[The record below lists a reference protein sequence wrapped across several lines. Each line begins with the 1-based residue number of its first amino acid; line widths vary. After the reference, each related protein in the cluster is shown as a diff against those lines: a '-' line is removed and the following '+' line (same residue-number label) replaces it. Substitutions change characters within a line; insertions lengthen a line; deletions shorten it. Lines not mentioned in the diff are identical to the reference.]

1 MELAGKKIL
10 LGVSGG
16 IAAYKSCELLRL
28 LQKKG
33 ATVRVCMTDAAAGFV
48 APLTFASLSKCPVYL
63 KNGAVE
69 ARPFQHIDFP
79 RWADLYLVVPATANV
94 IGKFAC
100 GIADDP
106 VSLCFMSC
114 MCPRVIAPAMNVA
127 MYNSPAVKRNLEIL
141 RGFEDTTVLESPAG
155 ELACGEVGQGRLMEP
170 AEIVDYLETRDNGRV
185 TKDDE
190 GEGLPLASAAGA
202 SSATPSPVLSNAE
215 ASGGHPRNAPE
226 PPAFPVA
233 QDMDPTQDPT
243 LPGHGKKV
251 LLTAGRTEEAIDPV
265 RYISNRSSGKTAVA
279 LASVFY
285 ANGFE
290 VEVVAGP
297 MEAAFPG
304 GVKVTRVQSAREMH
318 DAVMSRLGT
327 ADAVVHCAAVADY
340 RPAHAADSKIKD
352 SRSQLTIELV
362 PNPNILRDC
371 TAARAS
377 RATDAA
383 GDARRQVIV
392 GFALETDHFEEHA
405 AEKLEK
411 SGADA
416 LLLNAPV
423 ASDSGFGRDS
433 VRFALVEKGKPVPPL
448 AMGEKVDLAETILNF
463 CLERLNA

>member
-1 MELAGKKIL
+1 MNLAGKKIL

-16 IAAYKSCELLRL
+16 IAVYKSCELLRL

-33 ATVRVCMTDAAAGFV
+33 AEVRVCMTEAATEFV

-114 MCPRVIAPAMNVA
+114 TCPRVIAPAMNVA
-127 MYNSPAVKRNLEIL
+127 MYNSPAVKRNLGVL
-141 RGFEDTTVLESPAG
+141 RGFESTTVLESPAG

-170 AEIVDYLETRDNGRV
+170 EEIVKWLEGAP
-185 TKDDE
+185 E
-190 GEGLPLASAAGA
+190 QCHSGAAGA
-202 SSATPSPVLSNAE
+202 
-215 ASGGHPRNAPE
+215 E

-233 QDMDPTQDPT
+233 KDIDPT
-243 LPGHGKKV
+243 LDDTLPGYGKKV

-285 ANGFE
+285 ANGFQ

-304 GVKVTRVQSAREMH
+304 GVKVTRVQCARDMH
-318 DAVMSRLGT
+318 DAVMERLEN

-340 RPAHAADSKIKD
+340 RPAHAADAKIKD

-377 RATDAA
+377 RSQNA
-383 GDARRQVIV
+383 GPKQQVIV
-392 GFALETDHFEEHA
+392 GFALETDHFKEHA
-405 AEKLEK
+405 EEKLAK

-423 ASDSGFGRDS
+423 ASDSGFGHDC
-433 VRFALVEKGKPVPPL
+433 VRYTLVRPGMDVPEMK
-448 AMGEKVDLAETILNF
+448 MGGKVDLAQEIVGFVIDKL
-463 CLERLNA
+463 RV